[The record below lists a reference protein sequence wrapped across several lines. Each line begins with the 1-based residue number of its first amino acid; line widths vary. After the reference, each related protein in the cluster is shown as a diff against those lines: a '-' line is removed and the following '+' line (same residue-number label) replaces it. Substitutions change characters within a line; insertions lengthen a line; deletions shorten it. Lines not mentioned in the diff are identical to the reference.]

1 MLNIIGRRV
10 WFFVL
15 SLLVIIPGLIALAV
29 WELPLAIDFTGG
41 TLLEVRFESDEP
53 PSPAELVVLYKEL
66 DIDTPWVQS
75 AGATDIVVRSKT
87 INEAIKTNVIKE
99 MENRFGGPIEVLRFD
114 TICPSMGE
122 EAVLQ
127 TLYAVGLAALGV
139 MAYIIYAY
147 REVPHAF
154 RYGLTAIISMLHDV
168 AVIVGIEAIF
178 GYFFGWEIDLLFP
191 IILLIIISF
200 SAYDSIIL
208 FDRIRENLRLH
219 RRLNYET
226 LVNHSIVQTL
236 HRSILARLT
245 AILVILAILL
255 FGGVTTR
262 QYAIILLIGLLSGTY
277 SSIFI
282 TSPILV
288 LLENREWRWWFSRK
302 KATMG

>member
-1 MLNIIGRRV
+1 M
-10 WFFVL
+10 
-15 SLLVIIPGLIALAV
+15 IIPGLIALAV
-29 WELPLAIDFTGG
+29 WDLPLAIDFTGG

-53 PSPAELVVLYKEL
+53 PSPAEVVVLYKES

-87 INEAIKTNVIKE
+87 INEAIKTNIIKE
-99 MENRFGGPIEVLRFD
+99 MENRFGEPIGVLRFD
-114 TICPSMGE
+114 TISPSMGE
-122 EAVLQ
+122 EAVLR

-139 MAYIIYAY
+139 IVYIIYAY

-154 RYGLTAIISMLHDV
+154 RYGLTAIISMMHDV

-178 GYFFGWEIDLLFP
+178 GHFLGWEIDLLFP

-200 SAYDSIIL
+200 SANDSIIL
-208 FDRIRENLRLH
+208 FDRLRENLRVH

-236 HRSILARLT
+236 HRSILARL
-245 AILVILAILL
+245 AVILVILAILL
-255 FGGVTTR
+255 FGGVTIR
-262 QYAIILLIGLLSGTY
+262 QYATILLIGLLSGTY

-288 LLENREWRWWFSRK
+288 LLENREW
-302 KATMG
+302 

>member
-53 PSPAELVVLYKEL
+53 PSPTELVVLYKEL
-66 DIDTPWVQS
+66 DINTPWVQS

-139 MAYIIYAY
+139 MAYIIYVY

>member
-29 WELPLAIDFTGG
+29 WDLPLAIDFTGG

-53 PSPAELVVLYKEL
+53 PSPAEVVVLYKES

-87 INEAIKTNVIKE
+87 INEAIKTNIIKE
-99 MENRFGGPIEVLRFD
+99 MENRFGEPIGVLRFD
-114 TICPSMGE
+114 TISPSMGE
-122 EAVLQ
+122 EAVLR

-139 MAYIIYAY
+139 IVYIIYAY

-154 RYGLTAIISMLHDV
+154 RYGLTAIISMMHDV

-178 GYFFGWEIDLLFP
+178 GHFLGWEIDLLFP

-200 SAYDSIIL
+200 SANDSIIL
-208 FDRIRENLRLH
+208 FDRLRENLRVH

-236 HRSILARLT
+236 HRSILARL
-245 AILVILAILL
+245 AVILVILAILL
-255 FGGVTTR
+255 FGGVTIR
-262 QYAIILLIGLLSGTY
+262 QYATILLIGLLSGTY

-288 LLENREWRWWFSRK
+288 LLENREW
-302 KATMG
+302 